1 MVAELDSP
9 TNRDELLTM
18 FEHGLANAEV
28 RVRAIDIERWPESRG
43 VGRKKL
49 PTTVAGLLIHCA
61 DHTQRHVGQA
71 ITTAKVLLALREPA
85 SI

>member
-1 MVAELDSP
+1 V
-9 TNRDELLTM
+9 RDGER
-18 FEHGLANAEV
+18 
-28 RVRAIDIERWPESRG
+28 RVREIDLARWPEPRE

-71 ITTAKVLLALREPA
+71 ITTAKVLLALREQPSA
-85 SI
+85 